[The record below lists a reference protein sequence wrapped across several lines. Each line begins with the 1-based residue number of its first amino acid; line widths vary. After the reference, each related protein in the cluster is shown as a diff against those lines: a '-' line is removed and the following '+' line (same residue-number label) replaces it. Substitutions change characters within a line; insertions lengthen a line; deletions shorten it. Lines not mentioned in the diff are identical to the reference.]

1 MRWTSSISPLRL
13 RTLMPLNYSSVS
25 LSSRQHIVSLDAH
38 VSVKRSFV
46 SMYLDRSYMLE
57 TPSRLGSLRIRFP
70 YREGVTA
77 RAVISACRSKRFGIM
92 PLTILVMNDGPPLT
106 SFSNN
111 RRTANLL
118 PSYNH
123 QHLTRYQ
130 KDVLKVTITHYS
142 DTRINS

>member
-1 MRWTSSISPLRL
+1 MRWTSSISPPRL
-13 RTLMPLNYSSVS
+13 RTLMPVDYSSVS
-25 LSSRQHIVSLDAH
+25 LRSRQHIVNIDAH
-38 VSVKRSFV
+38 VSVKRALFLCTWTEV
-46 SMYLDRSYMLE
+46 MLE

-92 PLTILVMNDGPPLT
+92 PLTILVKNDGPPLT